1 LSVGAVLRARLWD
14 RIPTVI
20 LLSATLTIE
29 NSFGYIRTVLSL
41 DEFTTEI
48 FETDFDYFKQALL
61 YIPPELPDVSKSDQ
75 MRSVQ

>member
-1 LSVGAVLRARLWD
+1 VLRTRLWD
-14 RIPTVI
+14 RIPTII

-29 NSFGYIRTVLSL
+29 NSFEYIRTVLAL
-41 DEFTTEI
+41 DTFTTEV
-48 FETDFDYFKQALL
+48 FETDFDYSKQALL